1 MNRRHFLSLMGAA
14 PALSAAL
21 VGGAWAQ
28 QGLLRTADLAQTAGP
43 VWQAWKTAYLQP
55 DGRVVDGL
63 QRSASHSEGQGYGA
77 VLATEFGDQEALNRM
92 VEWAE
97 GNLSVRGD
105 GLLAWRYLPGEPNPV
120 PDLNNASDG
129 DLFYAWGLVRA
140 AQRFNDRRYLTRA
153 QTSAQALAARCL
165 VPGRSDPSQLL
176 MLPGAQGFVHDD
188 RIVFNPSYL
197 MPRALREV
205 ATATGVVELAQA
217 AQHAEA
223 ILFRLAETGPVPDWI
238 EDTRSGMRPA
248 QGFSTVAGYE
258 AMRVPLYL
266 VWSGLQRHP
275 AVTQM
280 MRVYDRT
287 VMPGVA
293 VPTRIDPVSG
303 AVLESSNDP
312 GYRAL
317 AALIRCTGASTQA
330 GSDMPPFDP
339 TQPYYPATLQ
349 MFAMIAANHVSP
361 ECVPI

>member
-1 MNRRHFLSLMGAA
+1 MNRRHFLSLLGAA
-14 PALSAAL
+14 PALAAAGA
-21 VGGAWAQ
+21 GGAHS
-28 QGLLRTADLAQTAGP
+28 QGLLRTADLSLTAAP
-43 VWQAWKTAYLQP
+43 VWDAWKTAYLRP
-55 DGRVVDGL
+55 EGRVVDGL

-92 VEWAE
+92 VDWAE
-97 GNLSVRGD
+97 DNLSVRGD
-105 GLLAWRYLPGEPNPV
+105 GLLAWRYLPGETNPV

-140 AQRFNDRRYLTRA
+140 AQRFNDRRYLARA
-153 QTSAQALAARCL
+153 QTTAQALAARCL
-165 VPGRSDPSQLL
+165 VPGRSDASQLL
-176 MLPGAQGFVHDD
+176 MLPGAQGFVHAD
-188 RIVFNPSYL
+188 RVVFNPSYL
-197 MPRALREV
+197 MPRAMREV
-205 ATATGVVELAQA
+205 ASATGVVELAQA

-238 EDTRSGMRPA
+238 QDTPAGMRPA
-248 QGFSTVAGYE
+248 EGFSTSAGYE

-280 MRVYDRT
+280 MRVYDRS
-287 VMPGVA
+287 VMPGVP
-293 VPTRIDPVSG
+293 VPTRIDPASG
-303 AVLESSNDP
+303 TVLEASNDP

-317 AALIRCTGASTQA
+317 AALIRCTGAASQA
-330 GSDMPPFDP
+330 GSDMPPFDAS
-339 TQPYYPATLQ
+339 QPYYPATLQ